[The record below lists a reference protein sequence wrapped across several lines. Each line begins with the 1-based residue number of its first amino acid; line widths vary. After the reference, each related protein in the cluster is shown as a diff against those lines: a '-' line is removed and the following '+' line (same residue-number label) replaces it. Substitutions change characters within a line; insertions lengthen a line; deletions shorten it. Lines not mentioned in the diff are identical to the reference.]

1 MVRGVQRGR
10 RRRKNIPTGFLCPNH
25 ENLECVGD
33 IFSPPAVLS
42 LKRRQRLGAAAWE
55 MLSLSTYAI
64 GDLSMAFVLE
74 GYFVGKF

>member
-1 MVRGVQRGR
+1 MKIPPFCRNLGIFYHILGGLHRFCWETDEMERVQRRR
-10 RRRKNIPTGFLCPNH
+10 RRRK
-25 ENLECVGD
+25 
-33 IFSPPAVLS
+33 
-42 LKRRQRLGAAAWE
+42 RQRLGATAWE

>member
-1 MVRGVQRGR
+1 MERVQRRR
-10 RRRKNIPTGFLCPNH
+10 RRRK
-25 ENLECVGD
+25 
-33 IFSPPAVLS
+33 
-42 LKRRQRLGAAAWE
+42 RQRLGAAVWE

>member
-1 MVRGVQRGR
+1 MERDQRRR
-10 RRRKNIPTGFLCPNH
+10 RRRK
-25 ENLECVGD
+25 
-33 IFSPPAVLS
+33 
-42 LKRRQRLGAAAWE
+42 RQRLGATAWE